1 MITAPNSLLNTN
13 VISSGF
19 LIFMS
24 LVTVPETIAK
34 GSSSSLLVL
43 KRRIEKNAYAKFL
56 AGKMLCYMGEVQ
68 LVNLGKL
75 SL

>member
-1 MITAPNSLLNTN
+1 
-13 VISSGF
+13 
-19 LIFMS
+19 MS